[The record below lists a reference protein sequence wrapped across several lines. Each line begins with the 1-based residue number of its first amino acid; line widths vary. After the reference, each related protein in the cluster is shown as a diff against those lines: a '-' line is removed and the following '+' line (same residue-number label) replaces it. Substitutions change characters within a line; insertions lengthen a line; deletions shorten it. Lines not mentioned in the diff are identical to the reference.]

1 MEPPRH
7 HRHGPPLAA
16 AALLAQRHAL
26 GARVAPPCLGGLL
39 GARRNERR
47 EGRGGAQWRGTN
59 AVALSPT
66 GGRGELLENSPL
78 AAVTQRVGAT
88 FVDLQGLTPER
99 AVCKERPGV
108 EPARDRDRGE
118 PRGISP
124 GQATRGRTMQVETLC
139 PCQMKTFWQLILY
152 PYTSGLHS
160 DLRRYLGP
168 RWTGQDKPHAPE
180 SVTQL
185 ALGRMDDRKL
195 WVQPSVSRGTHK
207 LWKGWRQC
215 SHLLRTSTP
224 RSKGLKASRLF
235 VCVIWS
241 TVIIFTRLDERVFVH
256 LLSNKQ
262 ISPYSFR
269 CLVQISVLT
278 GYKSP
283 APRW

>member
-1 MEPPRH
+1 MDR
-7 HRHGPPLAA
+7 RSPLRRFSRSAT
-16 AALLAQRHAL
+16 RW
-26 GARVAPPCLGGLL
+26 ARVLHLRASEGSSVHGGT
-39 GARRNERR
+39 RD
-47 EGRGGAQWRGTN
+47 GRDG
-59 AVALSPT
+59 VALSGVALMLLLCPQLE
-66 GGRGELLENSPL
+66 GGVNFWENSPL

-160 DLRRYLGP
+160 DLRRYLGR

-241 TVIIFTRLDERVFVH
+241 TVIIFTRLDEIVFVH